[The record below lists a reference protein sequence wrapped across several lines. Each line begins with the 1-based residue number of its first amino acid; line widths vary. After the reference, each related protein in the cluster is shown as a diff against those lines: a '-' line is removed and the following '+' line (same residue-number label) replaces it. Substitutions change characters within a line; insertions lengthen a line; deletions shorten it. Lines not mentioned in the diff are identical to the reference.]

1 MSKFI
6 SIEEAVSKVKDG
18 MTIMVG
24 GFLANGTPN
33 KIVDALAK
41 SGVKNLPGQRSRSI
55 DCQQTSKETFR
66 VTHRDQPAHERTNE

>member
-24 GFLANGTPN
+24 
-33 KIVDALAK
+33 V
-41 SGVKNLPGQRSRSI
+41 PGQRSRSI

-66 VTHRDQPAHERTNE
+66 VTHRDEPAHERTNE

>member
-41 SGVKNLPGQRSRSI
+41 QALRTWTLICNDTASPDKRSGSIGLP
-55 DCQQTSKETFR
+55 
-66 VTHRDQPAHERTNE
+66 TNK

>member
-24 GFLANGTPN
+24 GFRKRN
-33 KIVDALAK
+33 
-41 SGVKNLPGQRSRSI
+41 S
-55 DCQQTSKETFR
+55 
-66 VTHRDQPAHERTNE
+66 

>member
-24 GFLANGTPN
+24 GFLANGTP
-33 KIVDALAK
+33 VMTRLT
-41 SGVKNLPGQRSRSI
+41 R
-55 DCQQTSKETFR
+55 TKE
-66 VTHRDQPAHERTNE
+66 